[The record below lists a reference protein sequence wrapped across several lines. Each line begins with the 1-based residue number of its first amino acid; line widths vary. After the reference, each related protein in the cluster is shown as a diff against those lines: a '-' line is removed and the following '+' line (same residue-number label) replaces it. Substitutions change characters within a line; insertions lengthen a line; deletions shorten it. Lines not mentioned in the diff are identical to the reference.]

1 MYWLFLGVAIV
12 AEVFASSMLKV
23 SEGFSR
29 LYPSIGVV
37 IGYVLSFYLLG
48 LALKGIPLSAVYAI
62 WSGIGIILTAAI
74 SVFFFG
80 QKVDVGGL
88 IGISLIMI
96 GVIVLTLFSQ
106 MARH

>member
-1 MYWLFLGVAIV
+1 MYWVFLAVAILS
-12 AEVFASSMLKV
+12 EIFASSMLKV
-23 SEGFSR
+23 SDGFSR

-48 LALKGIPLSAVYAI
+48 LALKGIPLSAAYAI
-62 WSGIGIILTAAI
+62 WSGIGIVLTAII
-74 SVFFFG
+74 SVFFFN
-80 QKVDVGGL
+80 QKVDVGGV

-106 MARH
+106 MARY

>member
-48 LALKGIPLSAVYAI
+48 LALKGIPLSAAYAI
-62 WSGIGIILTAAI
+62 WSGIGIILTSAI

>member
-48 LALKGIPLSAVYAI
+48 LALKGIPLSAAYAI

-88 IGISLIMI
+88 IGISFILI
-96 GVIVLTLFSQ
+96 GVIVLSLFSQ
-106 MARH
+106 MVRH

>member
-1 MYWLFLGVAIV
+1 MYWLFLGIAIV

-48 LALKGIPLSAVYAI
+48 LALKGIPLSAAYAI

-88 IGISLIMI
+88 IGISFILI
-96 GVIVLTLFSQ
+96 GVIVLSLFSQ

>member
-1 MYWLFLGVAIV
+1 MYWLFLGIAIV

-48 LALKGIPLSAVYAI
+48 LALKGIPLSAAYAI
-62 WSGIGIILTAAI
+62 WSGIGIVLTAII
-74 SVFFFG
+74 SVFFFN
-80 QKVDVGGL
+80 QKVDVGGV

-106 MARH
+106 MVRH

>member
-1 MYWLFLGVAIV
+1 MYWLFLGIAIV

-23 SEGFSR
+23 SDGFSR

-37 IGYVLSFYLLG
+37 ISYVLSFYLLG
-48 LALKGIPLSAVYAI
+48 LALKGIPLSAAYAI

-88 IGISLIMI
+88 IGISFILI
-96 GVIVLTLFSQ
+96 GVIVLSLFSQ

>member
-1 MYWLFLGVAIV
+1 MYWLFLGIAIV

-48 LALKGIPLSAVYAI
+48 LALKGIPLSAAYAI
-62 WSGIGIILTAAI
+62 WSGIGIVLTAII
-74 SVFFFG
+74 SVFFFN
-80 QKVDVGGL
+80 QKVDVGGV

-106 MARH
+106 MARY

>member
-1 MYWLFLGVAIV
+1 MYWLFLGIAIV

-48 LALKGIPLSAVYAI
+48 LALKGIPLSAAYAI
-62 WSGIGIILTAAI
+62 WSGIGIVLTAII
-74 SVFFFG
+74 SVFFFN

-88 IGISLIMI
+88 IGISFILI
-96 GVIVLTLFSQ
+96 GVIVLSLFSQ

>member
-1 MYWLFLGVAIV
+1 MYWLFLGIAIV

-23 SEGFSR
+23 SEGFIR

-48 LALKGIPLSAVYAI
+48 LALKGIPLSAAYAI
-62 WSGIGIILTAAI
+62 WSGIGIVLTAII
-74 SVFFFG
+74 SVFFFN
-80 QKVDVGGL
+80 QKVDVGGV